1 METQGPTHFFE
12 HEDRYFSFE
21 SMDIGYLLLYS
32 SILCFNHYFLTS
44 LQRFWDLLA
53 PFCTVNPVVNAIPLV
68 SSLCRGC
75 GKTASIDGKVSNL
88 CFLINFLSTIEAKI
102 IYLDHNNNI
111 GL

>member
-1 METQGPTHFFE
+1 METQGPTRFFE

-75 GKTASIDGKVSNL
+75 GKTASIDGKVRNL
-88 CFLINFLSTIEAKI
+88 CFLVNFF
-102 IYLDHNNNI
+102 IYYRNTNYLFRS
-111 GL
+111 